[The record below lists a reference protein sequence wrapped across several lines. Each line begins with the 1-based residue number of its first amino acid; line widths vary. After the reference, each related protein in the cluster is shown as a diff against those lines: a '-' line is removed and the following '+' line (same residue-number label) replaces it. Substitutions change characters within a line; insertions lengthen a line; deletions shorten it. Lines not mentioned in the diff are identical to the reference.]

1 MMTSYVFGR
10 YAPDSSANAGLIA
23 LGEINARPVETLAN
37 TDPLVRY
44 LMNTSNSDSDSG
56 PEQLQVAP
64 ETLSEEC
71 SAMCSNMTG
80 NTLLDQDSQMIHVA
94 GAAATQAP
102 PVD

>member
-1 MMTSYVFGR
+1 MTSYVFGQ
-10 YAPDSSANAGLIA
+10 YAPDTSANAGLIA
-23 LGEINARPVETLAN
+23 LGEFNARRVETLAN
-37 TDPLVRY
+37 ADPLVRY
-44 LMNTSNSDSDSG
+44 LVNTSNSDSG

-80 NTLLDQDSQMIHVA
+80 NTLLDQDSQMIHAA